1 MLDIAFIRE
10 FPDLVK
16 AGAKKKRIQVDVDRL
31 LDVDRQRRT
40 LITDI
45 EQLRAERNRK
55 SKTVSSLPP
64 SEREALLAETRAFTE
79 QLRHSETAL
88 APLEEQFERLMLQ
101 VPNVPAPDVPDGL
114 TDADNVEVRRWGEL
128 PTFSFTPRD
137 HVELVDALD
146 LIDTRRAVSIAGTR

>member
-10 FPDLVK
+10 FPELVK
-16 AGAKKKRIQVDVDRL
+16 AGAQKKRLQVDVDRL

-40 LITDI
+40 LITEI

-64 SEREALLAETRAFTE
+64 SGREALLAETRALTE
-79 QLRHSETAL
+79 QLRRSETAL
-88 APLEEQFERLMLQ
+88 APLEEEFERLMLQ
-101 VPNVPAPDVPDGL
+101 VPNVPAADVPEGV
-114 TDADNVEVRRWGEL
+114 TEADNVEIRCWGEL

-137 HVELVDALD
+137 
-146 LIDTRRAVSIAGTR
+146 